1 MAVYNIPTMLGLCLI
16 WKLDRESQKIG
27 LLFGYYMVT
36 AYVASLVLALQ
47 MPSSNL
53 GGYIKRVTGTAL
65 VFAAYCAG
73 NVIGPHAF
81 LAREAPV
88 YQTGVIIMKRDH
100 AATESVQA
108 PEDTSADVTDFNNPH
123 FRYVL

>member
-1 MAVYNIPTMLGLCLI
+1 MRTVIMAVYNIPTMLGLCLI

-88 YQTGVIIMKRDH
+88 YQTGVIIML
-100 AATESVQA
+100 ACSVA
-108 PEDTSADVTDFNNPH
+108 
-123 FRYVL
+123 